1 MTFNPDE
8 GTLTRQQEINS
19 RLTTLV
25 NQTNAIIVDCVSDVL
40 QDFDLTPTQYATLLM
55 LGCNPGS
62 SSARLARL
70 VNVTPQ
76 SMGVMVTKL
85 EERGLVQREPAEIH
99 LRVLTITLTS
109 QGLELMEAADL
120 AARGIE
126 ERILGSLTP
135 EEGEQLRA
143 LLRKVNNFLRA

>member
-25 NQTNAIIVDCVSDVL
+25 TQTNAIIVDRVSEVL
-40 QDFDLTPTQYATLLM
+40 RDFDLTPTQYATLLM

-99 LRVLTITLTS
+99 LRVLIITLTS

-135 EEGEQLRA
+135 EEGEQMQA